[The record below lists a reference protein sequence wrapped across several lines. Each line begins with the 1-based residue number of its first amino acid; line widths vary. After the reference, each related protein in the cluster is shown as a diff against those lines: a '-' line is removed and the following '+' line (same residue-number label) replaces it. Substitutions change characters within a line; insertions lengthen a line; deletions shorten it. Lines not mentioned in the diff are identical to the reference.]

1 MQILAAA
8 VDERVRTPPDQSIAG
23 GGAPAI
29 ETRGLRRT
37 FRGRRGEVVAVEGV
51 DLVVAAGEIF
61 GFLGPNGAGKTT
73 ALRML
78 ATLLPPSGGEAR
90 VAGHDLRREPQR
102 VRVSP
107 LGLAVMLGLLVPL
120 GLLFASVSYSLAL
133 WLRSEDSMAAL
144 LNTVTM
150 PLLLLSGILL
160 PLSLAPGWLRGLA
173 AANPLSYAVE
183 AARALFNERLGDP
196 SIPRALAILV
206 VLAVCA
212 LVVAS
217 RAFRRA
223 AA

>member
-1 MQILAAA
+1 
-8 VDERVRTPPDQSIAG
+8 
-23 GGAPAI
+23 
-29 ETRGLRRT
+29 
-37 FRGRRGEVVAVEGV
+37 
-51 DLVVAAGEIF
+51 
-61 GFLGPNGAGKTT
+61 
-73 ALRML
+73 
-78 ATLLPPSGGEAR
+78 
-90 VAGHDLRREPQR
+90 
-102 VRVSP
+102 
-107 LGLAVMLGLLVPL
+107 
-120 GLLFASVSYSLAL
+120 
-133 WLRSEDSMAAL
+133 MAAL